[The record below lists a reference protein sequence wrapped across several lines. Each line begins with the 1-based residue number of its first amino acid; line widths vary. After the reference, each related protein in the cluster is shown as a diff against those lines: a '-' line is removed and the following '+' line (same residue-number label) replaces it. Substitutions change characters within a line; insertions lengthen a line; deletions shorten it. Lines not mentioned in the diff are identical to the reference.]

1 MEKFKG
7 KWNTPLIVIL
17 GFIPRIH
24 IKHPSLDTR
33 VKPEYDGRKMMCL
46 KPEYDRKRSLLKG
59 LNVVR
64 QCAALLERRVQSRKA
79 QAVTRQTKHIRNLL
93 PQCASDATGFL
104 SDVYKK
110 STRARKFLA
119 DGVQCGRSMIE
130 MLGVLAIIAVLSVGG
145 IAGYSKAMLMWESNI
160 QKNLITELL
169 HGAIDLKLRFNHQ
182 TIPYQNVT
190 SVLAGLG
197 NIPEGVEY
205 KHGTIYTKSGFSSY
219 LSYGLR
225 TMTSRTDG
233 HTYQQNQ
240 YVIYF
245 LFNQGGKSL
254 NLSEENF
261 CNNLL
266 QAAKEVAD
274 ELLGVDFWKTDST
287 STSPN
292 GDTGISLYSG
302 KDLKKASITE
312 MRQKCKMV
320 FTETGFAH
328 FNIGLKYD

>member
-1 MEKFKG
+1 MNKNSLKS
-7 KWNTPLIVIL
+7 NTDKLT
-17 GFIPRIH
+17 
-24 IKHPSLDTR
+24 DT
-33 VKPEYDGRKMMCL
+33 
-46 KPEYDRKRSLLKG
+46 
-59 LNVVR
+59 
-64 QCAALLERRVQSRKA
+64 A
-79 QAVTRQTKHIRNLL
+79 Q
-93 PQCASDATGFL
+93 
-104 SDVYKK
+104 Y
-110 STRARKFLA
+110 
-119 DGVQCGRSMIE
+119 GRSMIE

-205 KHGTIYTKSGFSSY
+205 KHGTIYTKSGFWSY
-219 LSYGLR
+219 LAYGLR
-225 TMTSRTDG
+225 TSTDIAG
-233 HTYQQNQ
+233 NTYQRNA
-240 YVIYF
+240 YTIYF
-245 LFNQGGKSL
+245 LFDQGGKSL

-274 ELLGVDFWKTDST
+274 ELTGVDFFKTDST
-287 STSPN
+287 STSPA
-292 GDTGISLYSG
+292 GDTITHLYSG
-302 KDLKKASITE
+302 KDLKKASIAE

-320 FTETGFAH
+320 FTETGLAH